1 MTPLS
6 NKLKKVDLRST
17 VLVEKVSK
25 ILTEA
30 ILDGTLNGG
39 NQLIEADIQ
48 KRFSI
53 SRSPIREA
61 FRDLEKKGLVEI
73 IPRKGTFVKRITR
86 RDIEEHFPVRSVLEG
101 LAAREAYRRI
111 TEQELE
117 AMTDA
122 FENMKKGASQNDT
135 KIFSEQ
141 HQLFHELFINAS
153 RNNILITLLKTLRMH
168 TMWYRF
174 SHQYYKEDF
183 NKSLVVH
190 KKILKL
196 LKGPKTKEKE
206 LEDVVRNHIAV
217 ALDRFLVYLEKQS
230 ESSIESNRT

>member
-1 MTPLS
+1 MSPLS
-6 NKLKKVDLRST
+6 GKLNKMDLRST

-30 ILDGTLNGG
+30 IVDGTLNGG
-39 NQLIEADIQ
+39 DQLVEADIQ

-86 RDIEEHFPVRSVLEG
+86 RDIKEHFPVRSVLEG
-101 LAAREAYRRI
+101 LAAREAYQRI

-117 AMTDA
+117 AMADA
-122 FENMKKGASQNDT
+122 FENMKKGASQNDG
-135 KIFSEQ
+135 KFFWEH

-168 TMWYRF
+168 SIWYRF
-174 SHQYYKEDF
+174 SYQYYKEDF

-190 KKILKL
+190 EKNSEPLKRPQSKRKRNTGCSRKSYSSRLGQILSLSGNAK
-196 LKGPKTKEKE
+196 
-206 LEDVVRNHIAV
+206 
-217 ALDRFLVYLEKQS
+217 
-230 ESSIESNRT
+230 